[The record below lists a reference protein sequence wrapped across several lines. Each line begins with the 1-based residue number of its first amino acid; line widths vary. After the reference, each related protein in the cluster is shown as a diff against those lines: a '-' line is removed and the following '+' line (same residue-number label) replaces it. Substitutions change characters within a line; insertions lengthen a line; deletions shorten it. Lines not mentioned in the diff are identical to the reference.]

1 LQQPD
6 IHAAC
11 EITDCRR
18 AKRNAAPRA
27 GTEGHFL
34 PAPSAENALTKKATQ
49 PAKRAMD
56 RFYKRHRTQPCAK
69 IKNLE

>member
-11 EITDCRR
+11 EITDCGR
-18 AKRNAAPRA
+18 AKRNAAARA
-27 GTEGHFL
+27 GTKGHFL
-34 PAPSAENALTKKATQ
+34 PAPSAENALTKRAAQ
-49 PAKRAMD
+49 PAKPAVD
-56 RFYKRHRTQPCAK
+56 RFYKRHCTQPCVK